1 MRDDEA
7 PGKNDTA
14 PAAGEASGR
23 SYRGDDRERLAGG
36 LPIGANAAGEA
47 PRPVGVLI
55 KPAATDT
62 CEIYDADSKQYR
74 VTFTYKNY
82 RGETSTR
89 LVIPSHLAFGATKW
103 HPKPQW
109 LLEAHDC
116 LKNAPRTFA
125 VKDISDWDPAP

>member
-7 PGKNDTA
+7 PGKDNAA
-14 PAAGEASGR
+14 PAAGEAPGAGR
-23 SYRGDDRERLAGG
+23 RGYDREGLVGR

-47 PRPVGVLI
+47 ACPVGVLI

-62 CEIYDADSKQYR
+62 CEVYGADSKQYR
-74 VTFTYKNY
+74 VTFTYRNY

-103 HPKPQW
+103 HLKPQW